1 MIRIR
6 GLLSKTLLLVTIV
19 AIVSLA
25 ASYGFIN
32 AQQSKRFEAQIEE
45 VQYGHL
51 RISHLLFD
59 QQLDELR
66 LHAEELINLSTLSRK
81 TPEEGKLYFQEIWSR
96 LQTSYSLSSLSLSD
110 GETRYQFGSFPSKY
124 IESMQKETIRTGN
137 AQSAIICHLECELST
152 SVPITFNRSTWT
164 LTLIADLAQSVEFL
178 NLVTGSNVGILA
190 PSEAPVTS
198 ETSFKRYITEIIT
211 GAGELEPLL
220 NTELS
225 ESQFEE
231 LENSG
236 LRLNVNNNEYFVW
249 FEQIDSIAYP
259 FNVMF
264 IREISDLIN
273 QQTAQKQQ
281 VILIFVTVTLG
292 ILLTLITFSII
303 PISQINKLRRAI
315 SLIASKEYNTAR
327 YRLGQ
332 RKERRFNDELYDLED
347 EFRNAID
354 MLESYEHE
362 LDVSQKR
369 LVRQATIDSTTGL
382 YTRNVLVDDL
392 QIIGKKNTA
401 HNVAIFFLDLDGFKP
416 VNDNLGHEA
425 GDIMLKKIG
434 YRLKGVSNKFI
445 KVYRIGGDEFVICYT
460 NFDAKDALLEM
471 AESVVQLFAAPF
483 HIYETNITISAS
495 IGIATQDAS
504 SIDADQLLRYGDI
517 AMYQAKEEGK
527 NRYKFFD
534 ESMEEK
540 AQLRFTIK
548 NDFANSLA
556 ENQLFLVYQPIV
568 DSSSRKVTKLEALC
582 RWQHPELGFIPPP
595 TFIDVLEESENMNRL
610 FEWIVQSVIR
620 EVAFLDEIRRDDI
633 IISVNLSSSQLVN
646 DRAIEFLKEELERC
660 RINPNRIELEIT
672 ETTLITN
679 FQQAKFWIEYATDL
693 GFRVA
698 IDDFGAGYSSLSY
711 LTAFNYNTV
720 KLDRSLL
727 DKIDVDERQQRIVGS
742 LTQMIHSLSV
752 PIVAEGAETEA
763 QFEELR
769 KLGCDYIQ
777 GYLISKPIKHD
788 DLVIFLQDES
798 DRA

>member
-1 MIRIR
+1 
-6 GLLSKTLLLVTIV
+6 
-19 AIVSLA
+19 
-25 ASYGFIN
+25 
-32 AQQSKRFEAQIEE
+32 
-45 VQYGHL
+45 
-51 RISHLLFD
+51 
-59 QQLDELR
+59 
-66 LHAEELINLSTLSRK
+66 
-81 TPEEGKLYFQEIWSR
+81 
-96 LQTSYSLSSLSLSD
+96 
-110 GETRYQFGSFPSKY
+110 
-124 IESMQKETIRTGN
+124 
-137 AQSAIICHLECELST
+137 
-152 SVPITFNRSTWT
+152 
-164 LTLIADLAQSVEFL
+164 
-178 NLVTGSNVGILA
+178 
-190 PSEAPVTS
+190 
-198 ETSFKRYITEIIT
+198 
-211 GAGELEPLL
+211 
-220 NTELS
+220 
-225 ESQFEE
+225 
-231 LENSG
+231 
-236 LRLNVNNNEYFVW
+236 
-249 FEQIDSIAYP
+249 
-259 FNVMF
+259 
-264 IREISDLIN
+264 
-273 QQTAQKQQ
+273 
-281 VILIFVTVTLG
+281 
-292 ILLTLITFSII
+292 
-303 PISQINKLRRAI
+303 
-315 SLIASKEYNTAR
+315 
-327 YRLGQ
+327 
-332 RKERRFNDELYDLED
+332 
-347 EFRNAID
+347 
-354 MLESYEHE
+354 
-362 LDVSQKR
+362 
-369 LVRQATIDSTTGL
+369 
-382 YTRNVLVDDL
+382 
-392 QIIGKKNTA
+392 
-401 HNVAIFFLDLDGFKP
+401 
-416 VNDNLGHEA
+416 
-425 GDIMLKKIG
+425 
-434 YRLKGVSNKFI
+434 VSNKFI